1 MTARFLT
8 SCASRDWLLSVP
20 VILSK
25 HRFRR
30 ESVSAGVLIIS
41 MCERGRIDPPKAG
54 RGYTTYVNVDTSLV
68 PKICYAPYACS
79 IHTHIHGR
87 SLFVLIRSL
96 VYATMF
102 EIRVLTA

>member
-41 MCERGRIDPPKAG
+41 MCERGGIDPP
-54 RGYTTYVNVDTSLV
+54 REYTTYVKVDTSLV
-68 PKICYAPYACS
+68 PKIS
-79 IHTHIHGR
+79 
-87 SLFVLIRSL
+87 
-96 VYATMF
+96 YATMQRLRMF
-102 EIRVLTA
+102 NLYAYSRPIAFCHTVVGIRDHV